1 MAFDYAYLIPLIC
14 GPVSM
19 AMVTIIIVAAVKGKE
34 RRTQLQ
40 ADVQT
45 KLIDKF
51 GSAPELL
58 AFLKTDEGRQFLG
71 EIESGPKLS
80 ARDRIIRGI
89 GKSLVI
95 AMVGLGFLIIGFL
108 PATSNEFCIIVG
120 FLMMFLGVGLFLSAL
135 LSLKLSRNWGLM
147 DQEPSQPNV

>member
-1 MAFDYAYLIPLIC
+1 MAFDYVYLIPLIC

-19 AMVTIIIVAAVKGKE
+19 AMVTVIVIAAVKGKE

-58 AFLKTDEGRQFLG
+58 AFLKTEEGRQFLG
-71 EIESGPKLS
+71 EIESGPKRS

-89 GKSLVI
+89 GKSLTTS
-95 AMVGLGFLIIGFL
+95 MVGLGFLIIGFL
-108 PATSNEFCIIVG
+108 PATSNEFCMVVG
-120 FLMMFLGVGLFLSAL
+120 FLLLFLGLGLFLSAL

>member
-1 MAFDYAYLIPLIC
+1 MEFWFLVPLIC
-14 GPVSM
+14 GPAGM
-19 AMVTIIIVAAVKGKE
+19 AMVTIIIVAAVRGKE
-34 RRTQLQ
+34 RRAQMQ
-40 ADVQT
+40 AGVQT

-71 EIESGPKLS
+71 EIESGPKRS

-95 AMVGLGFLIIGFL
+95 TMVGLGFLIIGFL
-108 PATSNEFCIIVG
+108 PATYNEFCIVTG
-120 FLMMFLGVGLFLSAL
+120 FLLLFLGAGLFLSAL

-147 DQEPSQPNV
+147 DQESSELHV

>member
-1 MAFDYAYLIPLIC
+1 MAFDFAYLIPLIC
-14 GPVSM
+14 GPASM
-19 AMVTIIIVAAVKGKE
+19 AMITIIIVAAVRGKE

-40 ADVQT
+40 AEVQT

-71 EIESGPKLS
+71 EIESGPKRS

-89 GKSLVI
+89 GKSLV
-95 AMVGLGFLIIGFL
+95 ATMVGIGFLIIGFL
-108 PATSNEFCIIVG
+108 PATYNEFCIVVG
-120 FLMMFLGVGLFLSAL
+120 FLTLFLGVGLFLSAL

-147 DQEPSQPNV
+147 DQEPSQTNV

>member
-1 MAFDYAYLIPLIC
+1 MAFDYVYLIPLIC

-19 AMVTIIIVAAVKGKE
+19 VMVTVIVIAVVKGKE

-58 AFLKTDEGRQFLG
+58 AFLKTEEGRQFLG
-71 EIESGPKLS
+71 EIESGPKRS

-89 GKSLVI
+89 GKSLTTS
-95 AMVGLGFLIIGFL
+95 MVGLGFLIIGFL
-108 PATSNEFCIIVG
+108 PSTSNEFCMVVG
-120 FLMMFLGVGLFLSAL
+120 FLLLFLGLGLFLSAL

>member
-1 MAFDYAYLIPLIC
+1 
-14 GPVSM
+14 VSM
-19 AMVTIIIVAAVKGKE
+19 AMVTVIVIAAVRGKE

-45 KLIDKF
+45 NLIDKF
-51 GSAPELL
+51 GSAPDLL
-58 AFLKTDEGRQFLG
+58 AFLKTEEGRQFLG
-71 EIESGPKLS
+71 ELESGPKRS

-89 GKSLVI
+89 GKSLTTS
-95 AMVGLGFLIIGFL
+95 MVGLGFLIIGFL
-108 PATSNEFCIIVG
+108 PATSNEFCIVVG
-120 FLMMFLGVGLFLSAL
+120 FLLLFLGVGLFLSAL